1 MQYSESAKHR
11 YIPFLLEGSPFACST
26 PQDVAN
32 RIPPPAPSAP
42 AHQLEIGSFL
52 MGAARF
58 GNNSRHLVN
67 LCLCAAEGTELR
79 DKTVSTQNAGPR
91 EGEKRSQLLTLFFAN
106 FRARLSLLLRRS
118 STTRRSYGARLERI
132 VKKNS
137 CGQRGRT
144 PGITNPVTSL
154 TMSRTKAVRLLRR
167 PLVRLTRALTGR
179 GVDRGA
185 VGFVT
190 PIFCR

>member
-91 EGEKRSQLLTLFFAN
+91 EGEKKVPIAHPLLCE
-106 FRARLSLLLRRS
+106 LSCALVL
-118 STTRRSYGARLERI
+118 
-132 VKKNS
+132 V
-137 CGQRGRT
+137 
-144 PGITNPVTSL
+144 VT
-154 TMSRTKAVRLLRR
+154 
-167 PLVRLTRALTGR
+167 
-179 GVDRGA
+179 
-185 VGFVT
+185 
-190 PIFCR
+190 